1 MGDARVKRIVCCLDG
16 TWNNRG
22 DEAPA
27 TNVAKLAPLLLSHDA
42 WGRTQVAG
50 YIPGIASGR
59 TETARFFKGAIGY
72 GLEDQI
78 AAAHAWLVD
87 TYQPGDEIHLVG
99 FSRGA
104 YAARSLASFL
114 THFGLGKPDSET
126 WFAQAWAEYRVPEEK
141 RAPRVVERLRANAHP
156 TPPIASLAVWDT
168 VGNLANPF
176 ISGGPL
182 SRLLAFHDMRL
193 HENIAIALH
202 ALALDEVRGPFRPTL
217 ISLPADKRL
226 AAHQHVEQVWFAGS
240 HADVGG
246 GYSETALSDITLAWM
261 IERLSNLAGLSF
273 DLNGLR
279 ALTAP
284 DPLGPQHAGTDG
296 AIFGWSAW
304 LPYVRLVRQNP
315 DAVSPT
321 RRLMFGA
328 LRSSR
333 LPSGEMS
340 INERVH
346 ESAIARFGAEVEI
359 HAGGQA
365 RRTIYAPRNLA
376 VALAAD
382 GGAAGVDNDIVPP

>member
-1 MGDARVKRIVCCLDG
+1 MMGDARVKRIVCCLDG

-22 DEAPA
+22 HEAPA
-27 TNVAKLAPLLLSHDA
+27 TNVAKLAPLLASHDA
-42 WGRTQVAG
+42 LGRKQIAG

-78 AAAHAWLVD
+78 AAAHAWLAD

-126 WFAQAWAEYRVPEEK
+126 WFAQAWAEYRVPEKK
-141 RAPRVVERLRANAHP
+141 RTQRVVERLRANAHP

-176 ISGGPL
+176 ISGGPVP
-182 SRLLAFHDMRL
+182 RLVAFHDMRL
-193 HENIAIALH
+193 HPTTAIVLH

-217 ISLPADKRL
+217 VSLPADKRL

-246 GYSETALSDITLAWM
+246 GYPETALSDITLHWM
-261 IERLSNLAGLSF
+261 IERLGHLTGLAFYLDGL
-273 DLNGLR
+273 
-279 ALTAP
+279 AATTMP

-296 AIFGWSAW
+296 AIFGWSARM
-304 LPYVRLVRQNP
+304 PYVRLVRQNP
-315 DAVSPT
+315 DAVSPK

-328 LRSSR
+328 LRSGR

-346 ESAIARFGAEVEI
+346 ESAVDRFGK
-359 HAGGQA
+359 
-365 RRTIYAPRNLA
+365 TIAMHLDGHVRNVVYAPRNLA
-376 VALAAD
+376 VALAED
-382 GGAAGVDNDIVPP
+382 VG